1 MKQKK
6 AFTLVELMVVIFI
19 IAVLGTTATMSLA
32 SAFSKDSSDIARE
45 FVSNIKYLYD
55 RAALTNSYIRIEFD
69 FEKNEYTVSASKDRV
84 LLFGKKREVALG
96 KTVLS
101 EKEEK
106 RNEKIK
112 EEEQRANDAF
122 SSFTPVNDE
131 ENALP
136 LEKHTME
143 RYQSAKFDKIM
154 SDEDLNF
161 NVKIPEDIKIAGV
174 YTEYY
179 EDYVK
184 AGKAEIFIFPNN
196 YIQRSVVVL
205 HDTDSEEYISILVEP
220 FSGYSKVINEYYKLS
235 NEVEEIEDDE

>member
-19 IAVLGTTATMSLA
+19 IAILGTTATMSFA

-69 FEKNEYTVSASKDRV
+69 LEKNEYTVSASKDRV

-101 EKEEK
+101 DEEEK

-112 EEEQRANDAF
+112 EEEEKANNAF
-122 SSFTPVNDE
+122 SSFTKSNDE
-131 ENALP
+131 DSLALS
-136 LEKHTME
+136 EHTMK
-143 RYQSAKFDKIM
+143 RYQAARFDKIM
-154 SDEDLNF
+154 ADDDLNF
-161 NVKIPEDIKIAGV
+161 TVKIPEGVKIAGV

-184 AGKAEIFIFPNN
+184 SGKAEIFIFPNN
-196 YIQRSVVVL
+196 YIQRSVIVL
-205 HDTDSEEYISILVEP
+205 NDVDDEEYVSILVEP
-220 FSGYSKVINEYYKLS
+220 FSGYSKVINGFYKLS
-235 NEVEEIEDDE
+235 NEVEEVEDDE